1 MFETLLPPAGGDA
14 HGDSHPPSRSTT
26 NSSNP
31 TRSTPDPEAQEEGLQ
46 DLGSPIPNGPATRE
60 IELEHGRSESLG
72 SESRDAM
79 EARRSAAGGP
89 QVRSETAFV
98 LPDLAKEIQLQ
109 EEIKSKRRDTELGN
123 QHGDDPLLLDLI
135 QRFNYPEITQD
146 TPARGAFKSCDIPAQ
161 GLIGLIE
168 YSYQQVATSFQEAN
182 LERTPKLSV
191 LGLDQFRDG

>member
-1 MFETLLPPAGGDA
+1 M
-14 HGDSHPPSRSTT
+14 
-26 NSSNP
+26 
-31 TRSTPDPEAQEEGLQ
+31 
-46 DLGSPIPNGPATRE
+46 
-60 IELEHGRSESLG
+60 EHGRSESLG

-109 EEIKSKRRDTELGN
+109 EEIKSKRCDTELGN

-146 TPARGAFKSCDIPAQ
+146 TPAWGAFKSPPKPNHQ
-161 GLIGLIE
+161 
-168 YSYQQVATSFQEAN
+168 SYGGREEQIHRRG
-182 LERTPKLSV
+182 ERKEH
-191 LGLDQFRDG
+191 